1 MVEQVNGLK
10 TEIEAYRIQSETD
23 LEAFRLKFIAK
34 KGVLA
39 ELFTQLKDSN
49 PTEKKALGKVLND
62 LKESAQQKYDMLSA
76 QLKQA
81 TKQMGSSTED
91 LTLPPPNDSLGAL
104 HPLTLVKY
112 TILRLFEK
120 IGFTIADGPEIED
133 DWHNFGALNFPPN
146 HPARDMMD
154 TFFVDQD
161 PVRLLRTHTTSVQ
174 IRIAE
179 QQTPPIR
186 SITVGRVYRN
196 ETISARAHCIF
207 HQVDGFY
214 INHQVS
220 FAELKQTLLYFIKG
234 LFGPEVNMRLRPSYF
249 PFTEPSVEVDID
261 CRVCQGKGCNVCK
274 YSGWVEIMGGG
285 MIDPA
290 VLQNCQIDP
299 VAYTGFAFGMGIE
312 RIAMLLYEMN
322 DLRLFTEN
330 DLRFLKQFTS
340 QA

>member
-1 MVEQVNGLK
+1 MVEQVNRLK
-10 TEIEAYRIQSETD
+10 TEIEAYTIQNETD
-23 LEAFRLKFIAK
+23 LETFRLKFMAK
-34 KGVLA
+34 KGLIA
-39 ELFTQLKDSN
+39 QLFAQLKDSS
-49 PTEKKALGKVLND
+49 PAEKKDLGQLLND
-62 LKESAQQKYDMLSA
+62 LKEAAHQKYNTLTT
-76 QLKQA
+76 QFKQA
-81 TKQMGSSTED
+81 TKQIKVSTDD
-91 LTLPPPNDSLGAL
+91 LTLPPLDSLGAL
-104 HPLTLVKY
+104 HPLSLIKY
-112 TILRLFEK
+112 RILRLFEK
-120 IGFTIADGPEIED
+120 IGFAISDGPEMED

-154 TFFVDQD
+154 TFFVAKDLVQ
-161 PVRLLRTHTTSVQ
+161 LLRTHTTSVQ
-174 IRIAE
+174 IRVAE
-179 QQTPPIR
+179 QQAPPIR

-261 CRVCQGKGCNVCK
+261 CRVCQGKGCNICK

-285 MIDPA
+285 MIDPV

-299 VAYTGFAFGMGIE
+299 AAYTGFAFGMGIE
-312 RIAMLLYEMN
+312 RIAMLLYEIN

-330 DLRFLKQFTS
+330 DIRFLKQFT
-340 QA
+340 AHT